1 MADRLSKQ
9 TIWGLVL
16 LFGFTAT
23 HFLALSGYPMYMFFI
38 FWVFI
43 LALSFYTIYKEV
55 LKKWPAEVET
65 TWKTMTVLEILL
77 TILFLTNLIKVDYSL
92 IMSMWLAMMGS
103 AMIATGLKMN
113 WPETLFTGGMWLFF
127 SLMIPNYFSSSY
139 FLLAGFIF
147 GIPLIFVGHL
157 SK

>member
-1 MADRLSKQ
+1 MKEGLSKQ

-23 HFLALSGYPMYMFFI
+23 HFLVLAGYPIYLFFL

-43 LALSFYTIYKEV
+43 LALSFFTIYKEV
-55 LKKWPAEVET
+55 LKKMPLDVET
-65 TWKTMTVLEILL
+65 VWRTMTVLQVLL
-77 TILFLTNLIKVDYSL
+77 TILFLTNLIQVDYSL
-92 IMSMWLAMMGS
+92 IMAMWLGLMGAS
-103 AMIATGLKMN
+103 TIATGLKMN
-113 WPETLFTGGMWLFF
+113 WPESTFTGLMWFFF
-127 SLMIPNYFSSSY
+127 SLVIPTFFTNTY
-139 FLLAGFIF
+139 FLLAGFVF

>member
-1 MADRLSKQ
+1 MAGLSKQ

-23 HFLALSGYPMYMFFI
+23 HFLALAGYPIYLFFL

-43 LALSFYTIYKEV
+43 LSLSFFTIYKEV
-55 LKKWPAEVET
+55 LKKMPLDVET
-65 TWKTMTVLEILL
+65 AWRTMTVLEILL
-77 TILFLTNLIKVDYSL
+77 TILFLTNLIQVDYSIIL
-92 IMSMWLAMMGS
+92 AMWLGLMG
-103 AMIATGLKMN
+103 AATLATGLKMN
-113 WPETLFTGGMWLFF
+113 WPESIFTGLVWIFF
-127 SLMIPNYFSSSY
+127 SLIVPQYFTNTY

-147 GIPLIFVGHL
+147 GIPLIFIGHL

>member
-1 MADRLSKQ
+1 MAQGLSKQ

-23 HFLALSGYPMYMFFI
+23 HFLVLHGYPIYMFFL

-43 LALSFYTIYKEV
+43 LALSFYTIYKEIQ
-55 LKKWPAEVET
+55 KKWPADVET
-65 TWKTMTVLEILL
+65 TWRTMTVLEILL
-77 TILFLTNLIKVDYSL
+77 TILFLTNLIQVDYSL
-92 IMSMWLAMMGS
+92 ILAMWLGLMGAAMV
-103 AMIATGLKMN
+103 ATGLKMN
-113 WPETLFTGGMWLFF
+113 WPETIFTGGMWLFF
-127 SLMIPNYFSSSY
+127 SLVVPTFFTNTY
-139 FLLAGFIF
+139 FLLAGFVF